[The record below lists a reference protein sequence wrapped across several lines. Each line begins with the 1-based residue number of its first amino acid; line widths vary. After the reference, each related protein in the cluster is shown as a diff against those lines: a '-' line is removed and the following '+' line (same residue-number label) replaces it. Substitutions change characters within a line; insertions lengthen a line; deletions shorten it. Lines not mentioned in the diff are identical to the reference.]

1 MIETRNIETA
11 PGMVFDASVAGPET
25 APLVLML
32 HGFCVSRYFWDNQ
45 IPALAAAGC
54 FAVAPNQRGY
64 AAGARP
70 DPAEF
75 DNYRIDKL
83 IGDALDIVKAVG
95 HGDRR
100 FHLVGHD
107 WGGSLSWI
115 IADRW
120 PERIASSGVVCARDE
135 DGPGAAASLAPSSRA
150 TRSRRR
156 ATSTCR

>member
-11 PGMVFDASVAGPET
+11 PGMVFDASVAGLET
-25 APLVLML
+25 APLVFML
-32 HGFCVSRYFWDNQ
+32 HGFCVSRHFWDNQ

-54 FAVAPNQRGY
+54 FVVAPNQRGY

-95 HGDRR
+95 TAIGA
-100 FHLVGHD
+100 F
-107 WGGSLSWI
+107 I
-115 IADRW
+115 
-120 PERIASSGVVCARDE
+120 SSATI
-135 DGPGAAASLAPSSRA
+135 GAAASPGSSPRDGPSGAPR
-150 TRSRRR
+150 
-156 ATSTCR
+156 